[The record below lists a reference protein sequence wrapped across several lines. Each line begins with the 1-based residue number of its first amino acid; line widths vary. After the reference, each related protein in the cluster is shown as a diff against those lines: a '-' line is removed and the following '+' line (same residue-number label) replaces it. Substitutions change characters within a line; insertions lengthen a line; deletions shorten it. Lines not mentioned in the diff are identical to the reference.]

1 MKHEMQVWWDAMGK
15 HSRACISLG
24 LPRQTSEQ
32 VQGTVYADGS
42 GHMCSPSALVLL
54 DSDPLCT
61 FPSLDSIS
69 FCYWP
74 HCHWYC
80 PSFFNFHFRLFG
92 LDNDHFSSYT
102 SDSFARFWPPP
113 KSMNQWMLETNI
125 FPDLSCFGNPLIS
138 PSPFVRLTPNSSC
151 SGKKEIVS
159 KKLFNG
165 TCYRVVGKT
174 SFKGGPSW

>member
-69 FCYWP
+69 LCYWP

-80 PSFFNFHFRLFG
+80 SSFFNFRFRLFG

-102 SDSFARFWPPP
+102 SDSFAWFWPPP

-125 FPDLSCFGNPLIS
+125 FIKDSTKILAFNINNSIMLEWVCFLATSDALSHI
-138 PSPFVRLTPNSSC
+138 
-151 SGKKEIVS
+151 
-159 KKLFNG
+159 
-165 TCYRVVGKT
+165 
-174 SFKGGPSW
+174 